1 MLFLQSMIQLSI
13 QTNFHFSCHERV
25 DGQSRTLLANSTT
38 TAIFAVLFVL
48 LTILSIWLYLER
60 RKLTKQ
66 LNRDYNSRM
75 VPLQQ
80 QQQQQQSD
88 DSERTRLN
96 APTRITQ

>member
-1 MLFLQSMIQLSI
+1 
-13 QTNFHFSCHERV
+13 V

-48 LTILSIWLYLER
+48 LTILSIWLYLQK

-75 VPLQQ
+75 EPLQQQ

-96 APTRITQ
+96 AQTRITQ